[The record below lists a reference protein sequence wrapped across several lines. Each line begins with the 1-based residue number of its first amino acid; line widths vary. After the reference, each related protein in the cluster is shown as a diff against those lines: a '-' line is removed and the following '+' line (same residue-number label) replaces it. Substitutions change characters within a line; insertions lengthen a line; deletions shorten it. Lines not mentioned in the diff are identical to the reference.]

1 MDPEIIAQRLM
12 AQAGL
17 DEASASQ
24 YAYMISQDPEGSQAI
39 LDELGLGFRQKFRG
53 QNPRPA
59 AWDAAAELA
68 KAKAANDAQTGILG
82 WTTDN
87 LRGLGLP
94 EGTLSNLN
102 SAAAVAP
109 VTSDVLGVEE
119 AYDDIGKAY
128 DEPTWRNVGG
138 AGVAAALA
146 TVGLIPGAGEA
157 LGAVA
162 GALKRVPFGGATP
175 PRKLL
180 YDAPYSNYKI
190 SEDQVSALKEQTA
203 VRDSSDYVSPRVVSP
218 EDIAKDGYLLNLVGD
233 RTNVGELTRVGGS
246 RLDDPIILDGGMGY
260 MRGKGTGAWA
270 SNAAVVK
277 GLAKQVRRAE
287 GAPVY
292 GTYLAMG
299 GTGSDFANMTR
310 AVAMRN
316 FDPKELRK
324 KDINDFDDRFKA
336 AKAFQDET
344 DDFPGIASPKLDEW
358 LDKSGT
364 RRSAFF
370 DFMDKAEWR
379 DKNFPNVTEA
389 RYAIQSPE
397 LRDIPQGVEQLG
409 GQSIAIMDPSAKMTP
424 TSELSMPHGTYP
436 VDLAGNYFGGFEAP
450 VPRRL
455 LFPEWYGE
463 RRLAGKGLAG
473 DNRAFQ
479 MSPMLQPLTDEWLD
493 NVMQYIEASRPR

>member
-1 MDPEIIAQRLM
+1 MRDQLGGLLGDP
-12 AQAGL
+12 
-17 DEASASQ
+17 
-24 YAYMISQDPEGSQAI
+24 YAPGYGGS
-39 LDELGLGFRQKFRG
+39 FRQQYRDR
-53 QNPRPA
+53 NPRPP
-59 AWDAAAELA
+59 AWDKDAELA

-82 WTTDN
+82 WTTDY

-102 SAAAVAP
+102 SAATFAP
-109 VTSDVLGVEE
+109 VTSDILDIE
-119 AYDDIGKAY
+119 AAGDDIGKAY
-128 DEPTWRNVGG
+128 DNPTWGNVGG

-146 TVGLIPGAGEA
+146 AAGLIPGAGEA
-157 LGAVA
+157 LGLLGSVGKRAT
-162 GALKRVPFGGATP
+162 GAKP
-175 PRKLL
+175 PRGLL
-180 YDAPYSNYKI
+180 YDAPYSSYKI

-336 AKAFQDET
+336 AKALQDLT

-397 LRDIPQGVEQLG
+397 LRDLPQGVEQLG

-436 VDLAGNYFGGFEAP
+436 VDLAGNYFGGFEVP

-479 MSPMLQPLTDEWLD
+479 MSPMLQPRTDEWLD